1 MESASRQ
8 AFPRHGDLL
17 HQQTV
22 TGIPV
27 GLGAAQKARFAAL
40 DARLPPAAGPPEG
53 ERLDAFTPQGRPVSA
68 ILQRLTHP
76 PGSFDL
82 LWSAAEVW
90 QLFPFIGDT
99 GTDGMDAL
107 LRAAYERLGTETPG
121 PDSSCTVNWPSHDA
135 EAIRAFLDHGFVPI
149 STLAVRAAPAPPSPS
164 TGLTVRRAEPADF
177 DDVLEL
183 AVSTFDYTGLVGSPK
198 RANTA
203 ELLAPQLRRKLTEG
217 YPIWLAE
224 QHGTA
229 AGMAD
234 CGWIDSAPGSS
245 TAELLPPGR
254 WGYVN
259 NAVTS
264 PQLRGGGVGQAL
276 MSLVHNEFHREGA
289 VGTYLYYNPPN
300 PLSSVFWHRQ
310 GYRPLWTL
318 WEIRPASALR

>member
-1 MESASRQ
+1 MTR
-8 AFPRHGDLL
+8 
-17 HQQTV
+17 
-22 TGIPV
+22 IPD
-27 GLGAAQKARFAAL
+27 GLAAAQKARFAAL
-40 DARLPPAAGPPEG
+40 NGWLPSAAGPPEG
-53 ERLDAFTPQGRPVSA
+53 ERLDAITPQGRAVSA

-82 LWSAAEVW
+82 LWSAADVW

-99 GTDGMDAL
+99 GTAGMDAL
-107 LRAAYERLGTETPG
+107 LRAACDRLGTETPG

-149 STLAVRAAPAPPSPS
+149 STLAVRTAPPPPPPS
-164 TGLTVRRAEPADF
+164 TGITARRAEPTDF
-177 DDVLEL
+177 DDILEL

-198 RANTA
+198 RTNTA
-203 ELLAPQLRRKLTEG
+203 ELLGPQLHLKLAEG
-217 YPIWLAE
+217 DPIWLAE
-224 QHGTA
+224 QDGTA
-229 AGMAD
+229 AGMAE
-234 CGWIDSAPGSS
+234 CGWIDSTPGSHA
-245 TAELLPPGR
+245 AELLPHGR

-264 PQLRGGGVGQAL
+264 PRLRGSGVGQAL

-310 GYRPLWTL
+310 GYRPLWTI